1 VILEKGLF
9 KKKKGHYMKILTIL
23 LSAFVVF
30 VLVPSVFAEDD
41 VEGCKDP
48 PQFNRV
54 PDYWISDCET
64 NDFNFFEFPVTADSV
79 HRVEGKYWMVNYYVN
94 EGAKPNSPLQTV
106 RNFKNAIEKAGGKV
120 VYMDDTDWMRVTGK
134 IVKGGA
140 ETWVYVVPADLGY
153 GYTIDIV
160 EQEAMK
166 QEITSNIMMDSLN
179 ATGHIALAI
188 TFDTGKA
195 TIKDESMPIIE
206 QMVEL
211 MQTSPDL
218 KVEIQGHTDN
228 VGTPEA
234 NMKLSQERADAV
246 KKALVERGIAA
257 ERMSAVGYGDTKPV
271 ADNSTE
277 EGRAQN
283 RRVELVKK

>member
-1 VILEKGLF
+1 
-9 KKKKGHYMKILTIL
+9 MKTFTIL
-23 LSAFVVF
+23 ISAFVVF
-30 VLVPSVFAEDD
+30 ALVPSVFAEEDA
-41 VEGCKDP
+41 EGCQDP

-54 PDYWISDCET
+54 PNYWITECET
-64 NDFNFFEFPVTADSV
+64 NDFNFFEFPVTVDSV
-79 HRVEGKYWMVNYYVN
+79 HRVEGKYWMVDYYVN

-106 RNFKNAIEKAGGKV
+106 RNFKGAIEKAGGKV
-120 VYMDDTDWMRVTGK
+120 VYVDDTDFMRITGK
-134 IVKGGA
+134 IAKGGA
-140 ETWVYVVPADLGY
+140 ETWVYVLPRDLGY
-153 GYTIDIV
+153 GYTLYIV

-195 TIKDESMPIIE
+195 TIKDESTPIIE

-211 MQTSPDL
+211 MQTNADL

-228 VGTPEA
+228 VGKPEA
-234 NMKLSQERADAV
+234 NKKLSEDRANAV
-246 KKALVERGIAA
+246 KKALVDRGIAA
-257 ERMSAVGYGDTKPV
+257 DRMSAIGYGDTKPV
-271 ADNSTE
+271 ADNNTE

>member
-1 VILEKGLF
+1 
-9 KKKKGHYMKILTIL
+9 MKTFTIL
-23 LSAFVVF
+23 ISAFVVF
-30 VLVPSVFAEDD
+30 ALVPSVLAEEDA
-41 VEGCKDP
+41 EGCQDP

-54 PDYWISDCET
+54 PDYWITECET
-64 NDFNFFEFPVTADSV
+64 NDFNYYEFPVTVDSV
-79 HRVEGKYWMVNYYVN
+79 HRMEGKYWMVDYYVN

-106 RNFKNAIEKAGGKV
+106 RNFKGAIEKAGGKV
-120 VYMDDTDWMRVTGK
+120 IYMDDTDWMRISGK
-134 IVKGGA
+134 IAKGGA
-140 ETWVYVVPADLGY
+140 ETWVYVLPRDLGY
-153 GYTIDIV
+153 GYTLYIV

-195 TIKDESMPIIE
+195 TIKDESMPIID
-206 QMVEL
+206 QMVDL
-211 MQTSPDL
+211 MQTNADL

-228 VGTPEA
+228 VGKPEA
-234 NMKLSQERADAV
+234 NKKLSDERANAV
-246 KKALVERGIAA
+246 KKALVDKGISAD
-257 ERMSAVGYGDTKPV
+257 RMSAIGYGDTKPV
-271 ADNSTE
+271 ADNQTE

>member
-1 VILEKGLF
+1 
-9 KKKKGHYMKILTIL
+9 MKTFTIL
-23 LSAFVVF
+23 ISAFVVF
-30 VLVPSVFAEDD
+30 ALVPSVLAEEDA
-41 VEGCKDP
+41 EGCQDP

-54 PDYWISDCET
+54 PDYWITECET
-64 NDFNFFEFPVTADSV
+64 NDFNYYEFPVTVDSL
-79 HRVEGKYWMVNYYVN
+79 HRVEGKYWMVDYYVN

-106 RNFKNAIEKAGGKV
+106 RNFKGAIEKAGGKV
-120 VYMDDTDWMRVTGK
+120 IYMDDTDWMRISGK

-140 ETWVYVVPADLGY
+140 ETWVYVLPRDLGY
-153 GYTIDIV
+153 GYTLCIV
-160 EQEAMK
+160 QQEAMK

-188 TFDTGKA
+188 TFETGKA
-195 TIKDESMPIIE
+195 TIKDESTPIIE

-211 MQTSPDL
+211 MQTNADL

-228 VGTPEA
+228 VGKPEA
-234 NMKLSQERADAV
+234 NKKLSEERANAV
-246 KKALVERGIAA
+246 EKALVDRGIAA
-257 ERMSAVGYGDTKPV
+257 ERMSTVGYGDTKPV
-271 ADNSTE
+271 ADNNTE

>member
-1 VILEKGLF
+1 
-9 KKKKGHYMKILTIL
+9 
-23 LSAFVVF
+23 
-30 VLVPSVFAEDD
+30 
-41 VEGCKDP
+41 
-48 PQFNRV
+48 
-54 PDYWISDCET
+54 
-64 NDFNFFEFPVTADSV
+64 
-79 HRVEGKYWMVNYYVN
+79 
-94 EGAKPNSPLQTV
+94 
-106 RNFKNAIEKAGGKV
+106 
-120 VYMDDTDWMRVTGK
+120 
-134 IVKGGA
+134 
-140 ETWVYVVPADLGY
+140 
-153 GYTIDIV
+153 
-160 EQEAMK
+160 
-166 QEITSNIMMDSLN
+166 MDSLN

-257 ERMSAVGYGDTKPV
+257 DRMSAVGYGDTKPV